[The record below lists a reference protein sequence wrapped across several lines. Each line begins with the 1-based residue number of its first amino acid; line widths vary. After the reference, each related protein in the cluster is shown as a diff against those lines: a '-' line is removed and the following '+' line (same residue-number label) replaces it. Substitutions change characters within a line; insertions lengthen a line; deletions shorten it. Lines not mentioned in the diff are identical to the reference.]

1 MEAVWEWGGEKGLHG
16 PSLRSWEQVQACE
29 QQGKAGD
36 ISRDHLTLSWAATL
50 VLKER
55 GYFKLSCNIIS

>member
-1 MEAVWEWGGEKGLHG
+1 METMSRNWRVEMEAVWEWGGEKGLHG

-36 ISRDHLTLSWAATL
+36 ISRDHLTLS
-50 VLKER
+50 
-55 GYFKLSCNIIS
+55 